1 MKKEDVE
8 KLDKWFLDNEG
19 LSYKEFCDLYNSG
32 QEIKDDLPF
41 IDFPKEILKLLQG
54 NIEVKLHPLFEKFL
68 EKENIKELYLET
80 LLLGTK
86 DMDKTMSLIDF
97 FSRNLNSTIPAC
109 HGEYINYAI
118 NFNKAKG
125 GPSFWKSIEKKWNN
139 FINEK
144 L

>member
-1 MKKEDVE
+1 MKKEDIE
-8 KLDKWFLDNEG
+8 KLDKWFLENEG
-19 LSYKEFCDLYNSG
+19 LSYKEFRDLYNNG
-32 QEIKDDLPF
+32 QEIKTNLPF

-80 LLLGTK
+80 LLLGTI

-97 FSRNLNSTIPAC
+97 FSRNLGSTIPAC

-118 NFNKAKG
+118 NFHRTKE
-125 GPSFWKSIEKKWNN
+125 GPSFWKSIEKKWSN

-144 L
+144 I